1 MYCRGVHLIRI
12 EHFRPGQVFLEYGPI
27 NMVIGGWRR
36 GEPLSAEL
44 DEAAAV
50 AAHHL
55 EELARVPNRA
65 RVPFSWEKE
74 HKNPT
79 TLCLP
84 PVFSYMCAAVKATGD
99 YSLTPMAAV
108 AGAIADLTIEALNS
122 RGATKA
128 FANNGGDIAVQVGQ
142 GEKIVIGIVSSLAT
156 GKITHTLTLTSR
168 ECIGGIATS
177 GFGGR
182 GFTKGVADAVV
193 VLAGNARLAD
203 ACATLIANSTLIEA
217 PEVLQVK
224 AETLDPQTDL
234 AGQMV
239 TNEVQTLPPAMIGK
253 ALRRGKESAL
263 RLINK
268 GLIKGAFI
276 FVQGQMTVVPT
287 SFLAK
292 TAQVNK

>member
-1 MYCRGVHLIRI
+1 MEEVHLIRI
-12 EHFRPGQVFLEYGPI
+12 EHFRSGQVFLEYGPI
-27 NMVIGGWRR
+27 NMVIGGWRQ
-36 GEPLSAEL
+36 GKPLSAEL

-55 EELARVPNRA
+55 EELSRVPDRA
-65 RVPFSWEKE
+65 GVPYFFWGKE
-74 HKNPT
+74 HKNPAV
-79 TLCLP
+79 LHLP

-99 YSLTPMAAV
+99 HSLTPMAAV
-108 AGAIADLTIEALNS
+108 AGAIADLTVEALRS

-168 ECIGGIATS
+168 EYIGGIATS
-177 GFGGR
+177 GLGGR

-203 ACATLIANSTLIEA
+203 ACATLIANATLIET

-234 AGQMV
+234 VGQMV
-239 TNEVQTLPPAMIGK
+239 TKEVQTLPPAMIEK
-253 ALRRGKESAL
+253 ALRGGKEFAL
-263 RLINK
+263 RLIKK

-276 FVQGQMTVVPT
+276 FVQRQMTVVPA
-287 SFLAK
+287 SLLAK
-292 TAQVNK
+292 TVQVSK